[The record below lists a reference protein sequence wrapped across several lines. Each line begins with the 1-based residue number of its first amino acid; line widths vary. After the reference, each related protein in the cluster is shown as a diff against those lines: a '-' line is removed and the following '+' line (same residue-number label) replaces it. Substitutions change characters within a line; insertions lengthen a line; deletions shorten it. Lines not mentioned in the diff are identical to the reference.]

1 MNYLSFA
8 PSLIYINK
16 FNFFNWGVKMEDNR
30 KLFNI
35 SELRFWAKNPRFT
48 NFKKV
53 KILEIGR
60 EDFLLYDNKD
70 IYLENLD
77 NYYKNLIKKKRWF
90 INY

>member
-1 MNYLSFA
+1 
-8 PSLIYINK
+8 
-16 FNFFNWGVKMEDNR
+16 MEDNR